1 MALFYL
7 AATVFGMSLCAWR
20 LFSRYYSNI
29 YGKYFLIFAVGGGL
43 NVSLLMSGHY
53 LVGSQAAQGA
63 LFTEPKS
70 PEKV

>member
-7 AATVFGMSLCAWR
+7 AATVFCMSLFAWR
-20 LFSRYYSNI
+20 LFSRYQSNVF
-29 YGKYFLIFAVGGGL
+29 GKYFPIIAVGGGAAGIL
-43 NVSLLMSGHY
+43 VGGHY